1 MREAGFPGP
10 VLIDTG
16 TAISSIDLLKTE
28 ALAEAIA
35 AAPAA
40 RDDPAAAGL

>member
-1 MREAGFPGP
+1 MTPRPDAGAGFPGP

-16 TAISSIDLLKTE
+16 TADQFGDLLKTE

-35 AAPAA
+35 PGGST
-40 RDDPAAAGL
+40 RR